1 MNASKKLLL
10 DYSEVFISPFSE
22 KTQNVY
28 KKRRLNL
35 LAKLDSF
42 CVFSGVDT
50 EPGMEEAFT
59 SVWTRFVQ
67 DPSFLFLT
75 GVNQAECFLLLDPLA
90 SVEEEREILFV
101 PLKDPAKE
109 FWVGKRLGYTD
120 DLSEIKT
127 LTGFA
132 SIAPSTSIWDKLE
145 ALALRKETP
154 SHAYAFFF
162 QDLNSDHNARFALE
176 MEAFLQKHKM
186 ELRSA
191 SDLHLGLRMVL
202 DDDRQALVRKAQEAS
217 GEAFKSVLSRWSSF
231 KNERDLALTLDFE
244 LQSRGD
250 GDLAFPTIVASGKN
264 ACCLHYSKK
273 DEPLLN
279 GDLVLLDFGVRMGT
293 QHSDISR
300 TLPVNGQF
308 DSLQKLLYGI
318 VLDAQKFHESHVR
331 PGLTLRE
338 LDQKVWAF
346 IQEAL
351 EARFSAKGGVFKLL
365 YELRPHGVSHFI
377 GEQVH
382 EGSPKSRSL
391 DKVLAPGMMISNEP
405 GLYGHFEITLGGTH
419 FEQWVGIRIEDDLLI
434 TESGCE
440 NLSKAIPKEI
450 DELEF
455 LMSAR

>member
-1 MNASKKLLL
+1 MNVSKKLLL
-10 DYSEVFISPFSE
+10 DHSEVFISSFFE
-22 KTQNVY
+22 KTQEVY
-28 KKRRLNL
+28 KKRRSSL

-90 SVEEEREILFV
+90 LVEEEREILFV

-120 DLSEIKT
+120 DLSEIKA

-132 SIAPSTSIWDKLE
+132 SIAPSTALWDKLE
-145 ALALRKETP
+145 TLALRDDSP
-154 SHAYAFFF
+154 PYAYAFFF
-162 QDLNSDHNARFALE
+162 EELNSDQNARFALE

-191 SDLHLGLRMVL
+191 SDLHLDLRLVL
-202 DDDRQALVRKAQEAS
+202 DDDRITLVKKAQKAS
-217 GEAFKSVLSRWSSF
+217 GDAFKSILSRWDSF
-231 KNERDLALTLDFE
+231 KNERDLALALDFE

-279 GDLVLLDFGVRMGT
+279 GDLVLLDFGVRIGT

-300 TLPVNGQF
+300 TVPVNGSF
-308 DSLQKLLYGI
+308 DPLQKLLYNI
-318 VLDAQKFHESHVR
+318 VLEAQKLHERHVR

-338 LDQKVWAF
+338 LDQKVWVF

-351 EARFSAKGGVFKLL
+351 ETQLFAKGGFFKLL
-365 YELRPHGVSHFI
+365 YEQRPHGVSHFI

-405 GLYGHFEITLGGTH
+405 GLYGHFKINLEGTH
-419 FEQWVGIRIEDDLLI
+419 FEQWLGIRIEDDLLI
-434 TESGCE
+434 TENGCE
-440 NLSKAIPKEI
+440 NLSKSIPKEI
-450 DELEF
+450 EELEA
-455 LMSAR
+455 LLARV